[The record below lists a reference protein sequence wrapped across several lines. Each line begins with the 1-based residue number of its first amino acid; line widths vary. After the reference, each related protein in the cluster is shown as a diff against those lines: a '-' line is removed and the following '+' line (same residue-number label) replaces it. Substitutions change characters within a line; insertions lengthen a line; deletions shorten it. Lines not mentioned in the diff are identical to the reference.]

1 MKMILWLWDEI
12 VVWLDC
18 FGNEFD
24 CLNDLLEIDNP
35 KDEMKNEW
43 FMIEQQ
49 EVVLHEKMWNWKR

>member
-1 MKMILWLWDEI
+1 MN
-12 VVWLDC
+12 C

-43 FMIEQQ
+43 FMIGQQ
-49 EVVLHEKMWNWKR
+49 EIVSNEKMRN